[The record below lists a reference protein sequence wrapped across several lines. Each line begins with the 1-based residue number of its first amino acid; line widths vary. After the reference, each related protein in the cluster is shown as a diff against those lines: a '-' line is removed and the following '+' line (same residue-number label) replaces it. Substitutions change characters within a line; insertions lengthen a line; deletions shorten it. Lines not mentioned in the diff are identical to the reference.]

1 MLKTPPAL
9 FHPRVSLRV
18 LAQALGLT
26 PRPARTN
33 SPAPSRA
40 CESVRA

>member
-18 LAQALGLT
+18 LRQLVVNASGAETHAARRVIT
-26 PRPARTN
+26 PQTTP
-33 SPAPSRA
+33 
-40 CESVRA
+40 